1 MGFKA
6 FALLIMATVALGQRE
21 PTKDLCRRFGH
32 QAAVVDQKL
41 YIDGGQ
47 INWRSSTER
56 PRTNFSNTFLGYHD
70 LTKSPLGVDFPPL
83 VANLSKNSSVPSVSG
98 GQLWP
103 DAVNKKFYLFGGE
116 VSLAPSAPN
125 LFSYDILNDQWES
138 LGSPDK
144 NIQSVSWAASVGVS
158 TLGQGYSLGGYLN
171 NATVPNWGSNQFATS
186 QLIRYDMDARTWTN
200 SSGPDG
206 INGPGTAEGAMV
218 YVPASNGGMLVH
230 FGGVLVQA
238 NGTTSAKPMS
248 TIHIYDIKS
257 SIWYKQTATGPTA
270 GGIPADRRKFC
281 ADAAWSAD
289 KSSYN
294 IYLYGGQ
301 GFGTNVGYDDMWI
314 LSLPSFQWIPF
325 YQSEASQAK
334 PKHSLSCNIV
344 NGGQMLIVGG
354 QWPMDSETCDSGE
367 IWAVHNADIGK
378 VSTRPWEVYKTNI
391 TTYSVP
397 PEVISAVG
405 GSPLGQA
412 TNRSPKNGFE
422 NADLNVLFQKQAII
436 ANRTATRAVPAAT
449 GAGNAAGGNGSRLP
463 TGAIAG
469 IAVGGAILIT
479 ALILGLWF
487 FMRQKRRKVSNR
499 GVPPPISKDLPAYTQ
514 TPFSPT
520 KYSDAL
526 PKAPEPPKQHYQ
538 LATTPEP
545 VELYGSQGNHY
556 QPVRQN
562 SHNSHIPMRQ
572 ESNSS
577 LFGSMYPPSS
587 RSPPPFDKPSP
598 NPSTF
603 SDGRTELSSSKS
615 ETYYGSP
622 TSIVTPLHASLSQG
636 RNSRPPDSYYSP

>member
-6 FALLIMATVALGQRE
+6 FALLIMVTVALGQRE

-56 PRTNFSNTFLGYHD
+56 PRTNFSSEFNVIPSPKAFFLPNHSLARYTITNLIADTFLGYHD

-103 DAVNKKFYLFGGE
+103 DAVNKKLYLFGGE

-171 NATVPNWGSNQFATS
+171 NATVSNWGSNQFATS

-294 IYLYGGQ
+294 MY
-301 GFGTNVGYDDMWI
+301 
-314 LSLPSFQWIPF
+314 
-325 YQSEASQAK
+325 
-334 PKHSLSCNIV
+334 
-344 NGGQMLIVGG
+344 
-354 QWPMDSETCDSGE
+354 
-367 IWAVHNADIGK
+367 
-378 VSTRPWEVYKTNI
+378 
-391 TTYSVP
+391 VP
-397 PEVISAVG
+397 
-405 GSPLGQA
+405 
-412 TNRSPKNGFE
+412 
-422 NADLNVLFQKQAII
+422 
-436 ANRTATRAVPAAT
+436 
-449 GAGNAAGGNGSRLP
+449 
-463 TGAIAG
+463 
-469 IAVGGAILIT
+469 
-479 ALILGLWF
+479 
-487 FMRQKRRKVSNR
+487 
-499 GVPPPISKDLPAYTQ
+499 
-514 TPFSPT
+514 
-520 KYSDAL
+520 
-526 PKAPEPPKQHYQ
+526 
-538 LATTPEP
+538 
-545 VELYGSQGNHY
+545 
-556 QPVRQN
+556 
-562 SHNSHIPMRQ
+562 
-572 ESNSS
+572 
-577 LFGSMYPPSS
+577 
-587 RSPPPFDKPSP
+587 
-598 NPSTF
+598 
-603 SDGRTELSSSKS
+603 
-615 ETYYGSP
+615 
-622 TSIVTPLHASLSQG
+622 
-636 RNSRPPDSYYSP
+636 